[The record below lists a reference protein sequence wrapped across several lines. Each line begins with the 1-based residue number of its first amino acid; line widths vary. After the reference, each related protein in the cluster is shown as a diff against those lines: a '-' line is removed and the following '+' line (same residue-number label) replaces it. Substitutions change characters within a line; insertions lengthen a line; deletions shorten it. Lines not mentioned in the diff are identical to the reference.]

1 MLGILTFYIYVRIT
15 PTYRELCTPFYSEYL
30 NGFYYVDA
38 SMFCLLMQIAILS
51 CLSHKKREK
60 PSSPL
65 AVPAITLHDDT
76 CPSDDILH
84 RKEEANQLVEY
95 LEKNPVYSGAIG
107 VSVEGEWGC
116 GKTTFLH
123 YMEEE
128 YIKREI
134 HPIWFNPWKDN
145 IKDIKSSFLNLLYSK
160 FENNDVTTS
169 LLRKYE
175 SKIKVT
181 NITNWFSLIILSVKH
196 LLGK

>member
-1 MLGILTFYIYVRIT
+1 
-15 PTYRELCTPFYSEYL
+15 
-30 NGFYYVDA
+30 
-38 SMFCLLMQIAILS
+38 
-51 CLSHKKREK
+51 
-60 PSSPL
+60 
-65 AVPAITLHDDT
+65 
-76 CPSDDILH
+76 
-84 RKEEANQLVEY
+84 
-95 LEKNPVYSGAIG
+95 
-107 VSVEGEWGC
+107 
-116 GKTTFLH
+116 
-123 YMEEE
+123 MEEE

-196 LLGK
+196 LLGKEEKDFADIKKELNQQMSMEKYTTVVFIDDCDRLENNIFVEVISLIRTVADLPRFTIIVTFDP